1 MTQGH
6 TLQSALQSVCET
18 KLLGTWRMA
27 LLGSDRLLLATN
39 SGDLYLG
46 RKGSSLVFCS
56 EAAIQQEMKDFTFE
70 KLK

>member
-1 MTQGH
+1 
-6 TLQSALQSVCET
+6 
-18 KLLGTWRMA
+18 MA

-46 RKGSSLVFCS
+46 RQGSSVVFCS